1 VNSLTL
7 KIYDE
12 KIEKEF
18 DEHVNSAQ
26 YQTSTF
32 VVYLIGAIVSVAI
45 QANNLKQGKGSIF

>member
-18 DEHVNSAQ
+18 DEHVNGAQ

-32 VVYLIGAIVSVAI
+32 VFVLIGAIVNVAM
-45 QANNLKQGKGSIF
+45 QGYLL